1 MARLWLPTE
10 RKLVEHAPAP
20 IINCDAL
27 GAIEVVGNMAWFY
40 LVQDQTCIEDPTVVE
55 SVVTGKLFAPV
66 SSIPEAL
73 WLMSMAVSKEVAEQ
87 AAAIVRKIVTH

>member
-10 RKLVEHAPAP
+10 RKLVENMPAP

-27 GAIEVVGNMAWFY
+27 GAIEIVGNMAWFY
-40 LVQDQTCIEDPTVVE
+40 LVQEQSCVDNPAIVE

-66 SSIPEAL
+66 SGIPEAL
-73 WLMSMAVSKEVAEQ
+73 WLMSLAISKEVAER
-87 AAAIVRKIVTH
+87 AATIVRKMGMH